1 MKKQKLEEWAEI
13 LLSTAMAKCGNL
25 DDAED
30 LTQEALLSY
39 YTYKAK
45 GKPVDNDMAFLQ
57 AVLTKKYYD
66 LLRRKYRFPT
76 VVIDENAP
84 MTDENDFVGAILR
97 REQAEEDRK
106 SVV

>member
-45 GKPVDNDMAFLQ
+45 GKSVDNDMAFLQ

-76 VVIDENAP
+76 VVIDENAL
-84 MTDENDFVGAILR
+84 MWD
-97 REQAEEDRK
+97 
-106 SVV
+106 

>member
-30 LTQEALLSY
+30 LTQDPLLTY

-45 GKPVDNDMAFLQ
+45 ANAVDKDMA
-57 AVLTKKYYD
+57 
-66 LLRRKYRFPT
+66 
-76 VVIDENAP
+76 
-84 MTDENDFVGAILR
+84 
-97 REQAEEDRK
+97 
-106 SVV
+106 